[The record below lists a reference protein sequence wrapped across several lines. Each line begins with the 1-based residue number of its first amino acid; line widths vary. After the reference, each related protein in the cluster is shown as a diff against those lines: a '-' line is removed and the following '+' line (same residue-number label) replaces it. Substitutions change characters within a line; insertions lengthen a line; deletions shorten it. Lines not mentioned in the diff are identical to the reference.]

1 MTYCAKCL
9 KDVHPVQEMQADMR
23 VVDVCPSCASALVMP
38 EATPM
43 AAVIPLRKAPVP
55 TPPHSPEPQDL
66 LSLTRARVIALRG
79 EVAALEAKRSELA
92 MYERMLIAA
101 NESED
106 SILVRA
112 EYVREPHQ
120 MNGTH

>member
-1 MTYCAKCL
+1 MTHCAKCQ

-23 VVDVCPSCASALVMP
+23 VVDVCPSCTGALQAVAP
-38 EATPM
+38 AV
-43 AAVIPLRKAPVP
+43 AAVIPLRKAPTP

-66 LSLTRARVIALRG
+66 LSLTRARVVALRG

-106 SILVRA
+106 AILVQA
-112 EYVREPHQ
+112 EYVRAPHQ